1 MVNLRIPA
9 KQTHAP
15 FLQRQR
21 QAEIAAIREFGG
33 WHRDDSVER
42 VGGTGKV
49 IRWVAPGRHVVACGW
64 HRKTVISRNPLG
76 GNEIDPVG
84 GTGKVPGR

>member
-21 QAEIAAIREFGG
+21 QAEIAVIREFGG

-42 VGGTGKV
+42 VGGTGTGHAQASKQGQALWPV
-49 IRWVAPGRHVVACGW
+49 VGIVKRSFLAIRWVAMR
-64 HRKTVISRNPLG
+64 
-76 GNEIDPVG
+76 
-84 GTGKVPGR
+84 

>member
-42 VGGTGKV
+42 VGGTGTV
-49 IRWVAPGRHVVACGW
+49 IRWVAPGRH
-64 HRKTVISRNPLG
+64 
-76 GNEIDPVG
+76 
-84 GTGKVPGR
+84 GTSGAPQQLAERFAQKSG